1 MADLNTAQLWGAVEP
16 VVRKYYGLEA
26 KGKKKAV
33 YNQIFDESNGKEAV
47 RHSMEFGGPGQLQL
61 KNENSPVGSVQI
73 TQGPN
78 KTWTYGVYAGQITM
92 SYELARDV
100 RYQAIKT
107 VSGSL
112 GRATRLTPE
121 YLAAQFIDRS
131 FNASFPATADG
142 QPLCSAAHLIVG
154 TNAATGTNALASAS
168 AMSQASAEEMR
179 TQAMTQV
186 GPDGLLTPVMVEKWL
201 VPASL
206 AVTAEKLS
214 RTKQEIGSA
223 NNTVNTTYGTDYIV
237 NPYLTS
243 TTKWYGLTDQ
253 NEGLFWEWDQKAQ
266 FMEDNSITTL
276 QKVYV
281 AFMRM
286 RWGCDDWRCIM
297 GSNAV

>member
-1 MADLNTAQLWGAVEP
+1 
-16 VVRKYYGLEA
+16 
-26 KGKKKAV
+26 
-33 YNQIFDESNGKEAV
+33 
-47 RHSMEFGGPGQLQL
+47 
-61 KNENSPVGSVQI
+61 
-73 TQGPN
+73 
-78 KTWTYGVYAGQITM
+78 
-92 SYELARDV
+92 
-100 RYQAIKT
+100 
-107 VSGSL
+107 
-112 GRATRLTPE
+112 
-121 YLAAQFIDRS
+121 
-131 FNASFPATADG
+131 
-142 QPLCSAAHLIVG
+142 
-154 TNAATGTNALASAS
+154 
-168 AMSQASAEEMR
+168 MSQASAEEMR

>member
-1 MADLNTAQLWGAVEP
+1 MDLNTAQLWGAVEP

-33 YNQIFDESNGKEAV
+33 YSQVFKESTGKEAV
-47 RHSMEFGGPGQLQL
+47 RHSMEFGGPGQLQI
-61 KNENSPVGSVQI
+61 KNENSPVGGMTI

-78 KTWTYGVYAGQITM
+78 KSWNYVVYAGQITM

-100 RYQAIKT
+100 KYQAIKT

-131 FNASFPATADG
+131 FNSSFPATADG
-142 QPLCSAAHLIVG
+142 QPLCSASHLIVG
-154 TNAATGTNALASAS
+154 TNATTGSNALASAS

-186 GPDGLLTPVMVEKWL
+186 GPDGLLTPVMIEKWL

-223 NNTVNTTYGTDYIV
+223 NNTINTVYDTDYIV
-237 NPYLTS
+237 DPYLTS
-243 TTKWYGLTDQ
+243 TTKWYGLTDMADS
-253 NEGLFWEWDQKAQ
+253 GLWWEWDQKAQ
-266 FMEDNSITTL
+266 FMEDNAITTL

-281 AFMRM
+281 AFMRL
-286 RWGCDDWRCIM
+286 RYGCDDWRSIM